1 MLCGI
6 PTKTPNGPL
15 MRYRKSIR
23 DIAKEAVETVYKN
36 GAGHARALY
45 ESERDEQARRFR
57 KTYGSDSTEP
67 NADPDQSNVAA
78 YFIGVFDT
86 VAALGSGRRRL
97 LIQLGIA
104 AFFTLGIA
112 IPLGVAAILPALVS
126 KFAFGLGFWW
136 SELAL
141 TVAFVAIANIWFW
154 WKQQRAYRKEIY
166 DFPNKGDYSW
176 HRAEWQSE
184 NFDRLLSKYVATAR
198 SANAIDET
206 RKDFNRVEWGS
217 APNAEHLAQMWFA
230 GNHSDVGGSYPET
243 ESRLSDISLQW
254 MIEETQKVT
263 FPLKLG
269 PVTAHGKQ
277 IAGTGNEGTPLHL
290 YPAAD
295 GVQHCEIAGMRDTL
309 DAIAEKWP
317 RCLRSFIATENYE
330 TITRAVLH
338 NASVHDT
345 VTERFALEDVIDCA
359 KIGKYRPEALRG
371 HDKFKQFYPTLPPVA
386 AGAPLSKSEEP
397 TLPTQLELAKH
408 YFGQCLPALAGT
420 SMDPTS

>member
-6 PTKTPNGPL
+6 PTKTPNGLL
-15 MRYRKSIR
+15 MRYRKSVR
-23 DIAKEAVETVYKN
+23 DIAKEAVETVYEH
-36 GAGHARALY
+36 GAGHARAQY

-57 KTYGSDSTEP
+57 KKYGSDSTGP

-78 YFIGVFDT
+78 YFVGVFDT
-86 VAALGSGRRRL
+86 VAALGASGKRRL
-97 LIQLGIA
+97 LIQLGIT

-112 IPLGVAAILPALVS
+112 IPLCVAAILPALAS
-126 KFAFGLGFWW
+126 KFAFRLGFWW

-176 HRAEWQSE
+176 HKAEWRSE

-206 RKDFNRVEWGS
+206 RKDFDRVAWGS
-217 APNAEHLAQMWFA
+217 AANAAHLSQMWFA

-254 MIEETQKVT
+254 MVEETQKLT

-269 PVTAHGKQ
+269 PVTVHGKR
-277 IAGTGNEGTPLHL
+277 IAGTDNEGAPLHL

-295 GVQHCEIAGMRDTL
+295 GVQHCEIAGMRDSL
-309 DAIAEKWP
+309 DALAQKWP
-317 RCLRSFIATENYE
+317 GCLRGLIATENYE

-338 NASVHDT
+338 DANIHDT
-345 VTERFALEDVIDCA
+345 VTERFALKEVVDCA
-359 KIGKYRPEALRG
+359 KVGEYRPEALRE
-371 HDKFKQFYPTLPPVA
+371 HDKFKKFYPALPPAVTA
-386 AGAPLSKSEEP
+386 APRGKSKEP
-397 TLPTQLELAKH
+397 I
-408 YFGQCLPALAGT
+408 
-420 SMDPTS
+420 DR